1 MKKYTKLFIITIILM
16 VIATLVIAIGNKI
29 YYSKEKILS
38 IINRN
43 NEIFNNIYIKA
54 ERVLTQRNE
63 IYIEEIYS
71 KDNVIY
77 ADSYM
82 KCLEDDDIVKRTTD
96 IWNLETKERLSLNH
110 IDKTFHTF
118 VIRGKRTS

>member
-1 MKKYTKLFIITIILM
+1 MKKHTNLLITIIILM
-16 VIATLVIAIGNKI
+16 IVATLVITISNKM

-43 NEIFNNIYIKA
+43 NEKFSNIYIKV
-54 ERVLTQRNE
+54 ERVLSQRNE
-63 IYIEEIYS
+63 IYIDEIYS

-82 KCLEDDDIVKRTTD
+82 KCLGDDDIVKRTTD
-96 IWNLETKERLSLNH
+96 IWNFETKERLSLNH
-110 IDKTFHTF
+110 IDKTFYTF